1 MEGRLHDRD
10 GQTGQK
16 RRGGFASRLLTLG
29 VLAISA
35 LLVLAACGPD
45 VDKPY
50 SSTSPASTT
59 ADDIQG
65 LYKLV
70 FWLSLIV
77 FVGVQFAIVYV
88 SMRYRR
94 KRSDRN
100 RPPQIHGNKR
110 LEIIWTIIPA
120 VVLLVLLVPT
130 VTMIFDH
137 DAQAQDGDIEIDAF
151 GKQWWWEFQYNE
163 DDAQGG
169 ESLGVV
175 TANEIVIPVGKNTV
189 FNLQSNN
196 VIHSFWVPQL
206 AGKMDLIPGHVN
218 KMSITPTQTGE
229 FYGECAEYCGAQHA
243 WMRFKI
249 TVVSE
254 DEFYAW
260 INNWR
265 TAPAASVRA
274 DAGEGVLKA
283 PQIFQVCLACHT
295 VNGMEGSVAL
305 QGIDAPQNYGPDLT
319 MLACRESL
327 AAGMLEMTP
336 ENLAMWLKDPG
347 AVKPGNFMATQIGPG
362 TGLELN
368 DEQVDDLVT
377 YLFSMMPEGGCTAPD
392 GWGGGAAAPDASPA
406 AEPAATPETGG

>member
-1 MEGRLHDRD
+1 MEGRLRDRD
-10 GQTGQK
+10 EQTGNK
-16 RRGGFASRLLTLG
+16 RRGGFTARLLTLG
-29 VLAISA
+29 MLAISA

-50 SSTSPASTT
+50 STTSPASTT

-94 KRSDRN
+94 KKSDTR

-130 VTMIFDH
+130 VSLIFDF
-137 DAQAQDGDIEIDAF
+137 DAQAQDGEIQIDAY
-151 GKQWWWEFQYNE
+151 GKQWWWEFHYNE
-163 DDAQGG
+163 DNAQGG
-169 ESLGVV
+169 ESLDVV
-175 TANEIVIPVGKNTV
+175 TANEIVIPLGKNVV

-206 AGKMDLIPGHVN
+206 SGKMDVIPGHVN
-218 KMSITPTQTGE
+218 KLSITPTETGE

-249 TVVSE
+249 TVVTE
-254 DEFYAW
+254 EEFYAW
-260 INNWR
+260 VNNWR
-265 TAPAASVRA
+265 SAPAQSVRA
-274 DAGEGVLKA
+274 DAGEGVVQA
-283 PQIFQVCLACHT
+283 PQTFQVCLACHT
-295 VNGMEGSVAL
+295 VNGMEGANAL
-305 QGIDAPQNYGPDLT
+305 QGINAPQNMGPDLT
-319 MLACRESL
+319 MVACRESI

-336 ENLAMWLKDPG
+336 ENLAQWIRDPG
-347 AVKPGNFMATQIGPG
+347 AVKPGNFMATQIGPNG
-362 TGLELN
+362 VQFDDAQINEL
-368 DEQVDDLVT
+368 VD
-377 YLFSMMPEGGCTAPD
+377 YIFSMQPEGGCTAPD
-392 GWGGGAAAPDASPA
+392 GWGAGGGAATPMAS
-406 AEPAATPETGG
+406 PAATPETGS

>member
-10 GQTGQK
+10 EQVGQK
-16 RRGGFASRLLTLG
+16 RRGGFTARLLTLG
-29 VLAISA
+29 MLAISA

-50 SSTSPASTT
+50 STTTPASTT
-59 ADDIQG
+59 ADDIHG

-94 KRSDRN
+94 KNSDTR

-130 VTMIFDH
+130 VTLIFDH
-137 DAQAQDGDIEIDAF
+137 DAQAQNGELQIDAY
-151 GKQWWWEFQYNE
+151 GKQWWWEFHYNE
-163 DDAQGG
+163 DNAQGG
-169 ESLGVV
+169 DSLDVV

-218 KMSITPTQTGE
+218 RLSLTPTQTGE
-229 FYGECAEYCGAQHA
+229 FYGECAEFCGAQHA

-249 TVVSE
+249 TVVTE

-260 INNWR
+260 VNNWR
-265 TAPAASVRA
+265 SAPAQSVRA
-274 DAGEGVLKA
+274 DAGEGVIQA
-283 PQIFQVCLACHT
+283 PQTFQVCLACHT
-295 VNGMEGSVAL
+295 VNGMEGSNAL
-305 QGIDAPQNYGPDLT
+305 QGINAPQNMGPDLT

-327 AAGMLEMTP
+327 AAGMLVNTP
-336 ENLAMWLKDPG
+336 ENLAQWIRDPG
-347 AVKPGNFMATQIGPG
+347 AVKPGNYMATQIGPG
-362 TGLELN
+362 AVEFDDDQVNEL
-368 DEQVDDLVT
+368 VD
-377 YLFSMMPEGGCTAPD
+377 YLFALQPEGGCTAPD
-392 GWGGGAAAPDASPA
+392 GWSGGDGEPA
-406 AEPAATPETGG
+406 TGTDPAATPESGS

>member
-10 GQTGQK
+10 AQTGQR
-16 RRGGFASRLLTLG
+16 RRGGFAARLLTLG
-29 VLAISA
+29 MLAISA

-50 SSTSPASTT
+50 STTSPASTP

-65 LYKLV
+65 LYKLI

-88 SMRYRR
+88 SLRYRR
-94 KRSDRN
+94 KKSDTR

-130 VTMIFDH
+130 VSLLFDF
-137 DAQAQDGDIEIDAF
+137 DAQAQDGDIEIDAY
-151 GKQWWWEFQYNE
+151 GKQWWWEFHLNE

-175 TANEIVIPVGKNTV
+175 TAGEITVPVGKNIV

-206 AGKMDLIPGHVN
+206 MGKMDVIPGHVN
-218 KMSITPTQTGE
+218 KLAFTPTETGE

-243 WMRFKI
+243 WMRFKVN
-249 TVVSE
+249 VVPE

-260 INNWR
+260 VNNWR
-265 TAPAASVRA
+265 SAPAQSVRA
-274 DAGEGVLKA
+274 DAGPGVVQA
-283 PQIFQVCLACHT
+283 PQTFQVCLACHK
-295 VNGMEGSVAL
+295 VNGMEGSNAL
-305 QGIDAPQNYGPDLT
+305 QGINAPQNMGPDLT
-319 MLACRESL
+319 MVACRESI

-336 ENLAMWLKDPG
+336 ENLALWIKDPG
-347 AVKPGNFMATQIGPG
+347 AVKPGNFMATQIGPNG
-362 TGLELN
+362 VQFDDAQIQEL
-368 DEQVDDLVT
+368 VD
-377 YLFSMMPEGGCTAPD
+377 YIFSMQPEGGCTAPD
-392 GWGGGAAAPDASPA
+392 GWAGGGMATPSASPV
-406 AEPAATPETGG
+406 ATPAPGT

>member
-16 RRGGFASRLLTLG
+16 RRGGFAARLLTLG
-29 VLAISA
+29 MLAISA

-50 SSTSPASTT
+50 STTSPVSTT
-59 ADDIQG
+59 ADDIHG

-94 KRSDRN
+94 KKSDTR

-130 VTMIFDH
+130 VTMIFDF
-137 DAQAQDGDIEIDAF
+137 DAQAQDADIEIDAY
-151 GKQWWWEFQYNE
+151 GKQWWWEFHYSE

-169 ESLGVV
+169 QSLDVV

-196 VIHSFWVPQL
+196 VIHSFWVPQM

-218 KMSITPTQTGE
+218 KLSVTPTETGE

-249 TVVSE
+249 TVVPE

-260 INNWR
+260 VNNWR
-265 TAPAASVRA
+265 SAPSQSVRA
-274 DAGEGVLKA
+274 DAGEGVVQA
-283 PQIFQVCLACHT
+283 PQTFQVCLACHT
-295 VNGMEGSVAL
+295 VNGMEGSNAL
-305 QGIDAPQNYGPDLT
+305 QGINAPQNMGPDLT
-319 MLACRESL
+319 MVACRESL
-327 AAGMLEMTP
+327 AAGMMEMTP
-336 ENLAMWLKDPG
+336 ENLAQWIKDPG

-362 TGLELN
+362 GVEF
-368 DEQVDDLVT
+368 DDAQVDELVE
-377 YLFSMMPEGGCTAPD
+377 YLYSMQPEGGCTAPD
-392 GWGGGAAAPDASPA
+392 GWAGGGAEATPGAS
-406 AEPAATPETGG
+406 PAATPENGS

>member
-10 GQTGQK
+10 EQARQK
-16 RRGGFASRLLTLG
+16 RRGGFVARLLTLG
-29 VLAISA
+29 MLAISA

-50 SSTSPASTT
+50 STTTPASTT
-59 ADDIQG
+59 ADDIHG

-94 KRSDRN
+94 KKSDLR

-130 VTMIFDH
+130 VTLIFDH
-137 DAQAQDGDIEIDAF
+137 DAQAQNGDIQIDAY
-151 GKQWWWEFQYNE
+151 GKQWWWEFHYNE
-163 DDAQGG
+163 DNAQGG
-169 ESLGVV
+169 DTLDVV

-218 KMSITPTQTGE
+218 RLSLTPTQTGE
-229 FYGECAEYCGAQHA
+229 FYGECAEFCGAQHA

-260 INNWR
+260 VNNWR
-265 TAPAASVRA
+265 TAPAQSARA
-274 DAGEGVLKA
+274 DAGEGVIQA
-283 PQIFQVCLACHT
+283 PQIFSACLACHQ
-295 VNGMEGSVAL
+295 VNGMQGNVAL
-305 QGIDAPQNYGPDLT
+305 TGINAPQNMGPDLT

-327 AAGMLEMTP
+327 AAGMLENTP
-336 ENLAMWLKDPG
+336 ENLAQWLRDPG
-347 AVKPGNFMATQIGPG
+347 AVKPGNYMATQIGPG
-362 TGLELN
+362 MAIELN
-368 DEQVDDLVT
+368 DDQVNELVD
-377 YLFSMMPEGGCTAPD
+377 YLFALQPEGGCTAPD
-392 GWGGGAAAPDASPA
+392 GWSGVDAEAVTGAT
-406 AEPAATPETGG
+406 PAATPETGS

>member
-10 GQTGQK
+10 TQAGQK
-16 RRGGFASRLLTLG
+16 PRGGFATRLLTLG
-29 VLAISA
+29 MLAVSA

-59 ADDIQG
+59 ADDVQG

-94 KRSDRN
+94 LKSDSR

-120 VVLLVLLVPT
+120 VVLLILLVPT

-151 GKQWWWEFQYNE
+151 GKQWWWEFHYNE
-163 DDAQGG
+163 DEAQGG

-175 TANEIVIPVGKNTV
+175 TANEIVIPLGKNTV

-196 VIHSFWVPQL
+196 VVHSFWIPQL
-206 AGKMDLIPGHVN
+206 SGKMDLIPGHVN
-218 KMSITPTQTGE
+218 KISITPTETGE
-229 FYGECAEYCGAQHA
+229 FYGECAEYCGTQHA

-249 TVVSE
+249 TVVPQE
-254 DEFYAW
+254 EFYSW
-260 INNWR
+260 VNNWR
-265 TAPAASVRA
+265 TAPATSAREGV
-274 DAGEGVLKA
+274 GEGVIQA
-283 PQIFQVCLACHT
+283 PKTFSVCLACHQ
-295 VNGMEGSVAL
+295 VNGAEGNVAL
-305 QGIDAPQNYGPDLT
+305 QGIDAPQNMGPDLT
-319 MLACRESL
+319 MVACRESI

-336 ENLAMWLKDPG
+336 ENLAQWLRDPG
-347 AVKPGNFMATQIGPG
+347 AVKPGNFMATQIKPG
-362 TGLELN
+362 TLSEEQIAEL
-368 DEQVDDLVT
+368 VD
-377 YLFSMMPEGGCTAPD
+377 YIFSMQPEGGCTAPD
-392 GWGGGAAAPDASPA
+392 GWAGAGSATPAASPV
-406 AEPAATPETGG
+406 AATPETGS

>member
-16 RRGGFASRLLTLG
+16 RRGGFAARLLTLG
-29 VLAISA
+29 MLAISA

-50 SSTSPASTT
+50 SSTSPASSTT
-59 ADDIQG
+59 DDIQG

-94 KRSDRN
+94 RSSDNR

-151 GKQWWWEFQYNE
+151 GKQWWWEFHYNE

-169 ESLGVV
+169 ESLDVV
-175 TANEIVIPVGKNTV
+175 TANEIVVPLGKNIV

-196 VIHSFWVPQL
+196 VIHSFWIPQL
-206 AGKMDLIPGHVN
+206 TGKLDVIPGHVN
-218 KMSITPTQTGE
+218 KLSITPTETGE

-249 TVVSE
+249 TVVPQ

-260 INNWR
+260 VNNWR
-265 TAPAASVRA
+265 GAPAQSVRA
-274 DAGEGVLKA
+274 DAGEGVIQA
-283 PQIFQVCLACHT
+283 PQTFQVCLACHK
-295 VNGMEGSVAL
+295 VNGMEGSNAL
-305 QGIDAPQNYGPDLT
+305 EGQNAPQNMGPNLT
-319 MLACRESL
+319 MLACRESI
-327 AAGMLEMTP
+327 AAGMLELTP
-336 ENLAMWLKDPG
+336 ENLALWLKNPG

-362 TGLELN
+362 GVEFT
-368 DEQVDDLVT
+368 DEQINELVD
-377 YLFSMMPEGGCTAPD
+377 YIFSMQPEGGCTAPD
-392 GWGGGAAAPDASPA
+392 GWTAGGSATPGASPV
-406 AEPAATPETGG
+406 ATPETGS